1 MNILQKYNNNNPQQC
16 IKLGEF
22 ATSWHISVEFFSETV
37 KDRGKCLLITKS
49 SQHNQTPQNWMK
61 NKISYTFSICK
72 ISKIG
77 PLFEM
82 KLLIFSMAH
91 Q

>member
-49 SQHNQTPQNWMK
+49 SQHNQFNT
-61 NKISYTFSICK
+61 
-72 ISKIG
+72 SK
-77 PLFEM
+77 LDE
-82 KLLIFSMAH
+82 K
-91 Q
+91 